1 MLTDDAS
8 SYGVE
13 ISSTGMSGDFVAFG
27 VVKNTNQTEAVDF
40 TDPAPLHSPGT
51 VYSGVSAGHAALIP
65 DTTYVPPW

>member
-1 MLTDDAS
+1 
-8 SYGVE
+8 
-13 ISSTGMSGDFVAFG
+13 MSGDFVAFG